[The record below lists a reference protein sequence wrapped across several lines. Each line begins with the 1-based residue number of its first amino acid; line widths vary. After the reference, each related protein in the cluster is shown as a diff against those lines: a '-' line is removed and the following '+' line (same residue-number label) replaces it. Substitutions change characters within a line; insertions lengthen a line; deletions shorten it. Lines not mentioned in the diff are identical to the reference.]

1 MHEPIEHG
9 DFSRGQREVRRC
21 LWGRPIEHR
30 HPEDPPAQDAED
42 RDQIGRRWAVLS
54 FDSSALQ
61 PDLRILWNT
70 SIFHR
75 KAYHLSFSMAS
86 ARETT
91 GRSVI
96 SFHSTFFL
104 FFGVPRSSA
113 RITVNVRAG

>member
-1 MHEPIEHG
+1 MP
-9 DFSRGQREVRRC
+9 
-21 LWGRPIEHR
+21 LGRPIDIVIQKTR
-30 HPEDPPAQDAED
+30 QLRMQKTATKLV
-42 RDQIGRRWAVLS
+42 RRWAVLS
-54 FDSSALQ
+54 FNSSALQ